1 LEVSALSRCSRVQ
14 HWLTPAASASGFLER
29 SAASRPRQVFPDGP
43 IPQIGFIFPVSEGYQ
58 GYVNLKGYRD
68 LEVENRAQGWT
79 AWVTFA
85 ISPAPPEPASA
96 KPIARKY

>member
-1 LEVSALSRCSRVQ
+1 LVVAHWPRSCSA
-14 HWLTPAASASGFLER
+14 
-29 SAASRPRQVFPDGP
+29 
-43 IPQIGFIFPVSEGYQ
+43 YQ
-58 GYVNLKGYRD
+58 GYLNLKGYRD